1 MAPVSMSDTDRRI
14 RRIVI
19 LGGGSAGWMAA
30 AALANLTSGGCRIE
44 LIESTAIGTVGVGEA
59 TIPPIRFFNR
69 QLGLD
74 ENAFIAAARG
84 TFKLG
89 IAFNDWIRPGH
100 RYFHPFGRIGDE
112 FDSVSFHQH
121 WLRERA
127 RGNPV
132 PLEDYAMA
140 WVLAR
145 AGRFGRPLTD
155 PAMVLSSFDYAYH
168 FDASLYGAHLRSYA
182 EKRGVRRVEGKVLDV
197 RLRAEDGFIEALQLE
212 GGERIEGDLFLDCSG
227 FRGVLIGSALKVGY
241 ESWQR
246 WLPCDR
252 AVAVGC
258 ELGEDLPP
266 YTSATA
272 RPAGWQW
279 RIPLQHRMGNG
290 HVYCSEHMSD
300 DEATAILLANLT
312 GEPLGEPRPLRFTAG
327 VRRQFWS
334 RNCVAIGL
342 SAGFL
347 EPLESTSIHLV
358 QSALTRLLAMF
369 PDRDC
374 NPILVEEFNRASRFE
389 YERIRDFVILH
400 YHAQQRQEPLW
411 QYARSMEIPETL
423 QFKIDHF
430 RNGGRILFDPE
441 ELFQKNNWLAVLVG
455 QEIRPE
461 RYHPLVDLRGRADA
475 GKILADMRGA
485 MEQAALALPTHRQ
498 YIRAL
503 ATYSGPQSSR

>member
-1 MAPVSMSDTDRRI
+1 MSDTDRRI
-14 RRIVI
+14 RRLVIV
-19 LGGGSAGWMAA
+19 GGGSAGWMTA
-30 AALANLTSGGCRIE
+30 AALANATRGGCRIE

-59 TIPPIRFFNR
+59 TIPPIRHFNR

-74 ENAFIAAARG
+74 ENAFIAATRG

-89 IAFNDWIRPGH
+89 IAFTDWIRPGH

-112 FDSVSFHQH
+112 FDSVSLHQY

-127 RGNPV
+127 RGSSV
-132 PLEDYAMA
+132 PLEDHAMA

-168 FDASLYGAHLRSYA
+168 FDASLYGQHLREYA
-182 EKRGVRRVEGKVLDV
+182 GKRGVRRIDGKVVNV
-197 RLRAEDGFIEALQLE
+197 RLRGEDGFIEALELE
-212 GGERIEGDLFLDCSG
+212 GGVCIEGDFFIDCSG
-227 FRGVLIGSALKVGY
+227 FRGLLIESALQVGY
-241 ESWQR
+241 ESWQQ

-252 AVAVGC
+252 AMAVGC
-258 ELGEDLPP
+258 ALGEDLPAH
-266 YTSATA
+266 TCATA

-290 HVYCSEHMSD
+290 HVYCSEYMSD
-300 DEATAILLANLT
+300 DEATEILLANLI
-312 GEPLGEPRPLRFTAG
+312 GPPLGDPRPLRFTAG
-327 VRRQFWS
+327 LRRQFWS

-358 QSALTRLLAMF
+358 QSAITRLLAMF

-374 NPILVEEFNRASRFE
+374 SPILAQEFNRASRFE
-389 YERIRDFVILH
+389 YERIRDFLILH

-411 QYARSMEIPETL
+411 RYARSMQIPEAL
-423 QFKIDHF
+423 QLKMDHF
-430 RNGGRILFDPE
+430 RNAGRILFDAS

-455 QEIRPE
+455 QEVWPE

-475 GKILADMRGA
+475 GRILAEMRRA
-485 MEQAALALPTHRQ
+485 MEQAALSLPTHRQ
-498 YIRAL
+498 YIERHCDARL
-503 ATYSGPQSSR
+503 TP

>member
-1 MAPVSMSDTDRRI
+1 MSESDRRI

-19 LGGGSAGWMAA
+19 LGGGSAGWMTA
-30 AALANLTSGGCRIE
+30 AALANLIRGGCRIE
-44 LIESTAIGTVGVGEA
+44 VIESSAIGTVGVGEA
-59 TIPPIRFFNR
+59 TIPPIRHFNG
-69 QLGLD
+69 QLGID
-74 ENAFIAAARG
+74 ESAFIAAARG

-89 IAFNDWIRPGH
+89 IAFYDWIRPGH

-112 FDSVSFHQH
+112 FDSVSLHQY

-127 RGNPV
+127 RGSPV

-145 AGRFGRPLTD
+145 SGRFGRPLTD

-168 FDASLYGAHLRSYA
+168 FDASLYGRYLRDYA
-182 EKRGVRRVEGKVLDV
+182 EKRGVRRIDGKVLDV
-197 RLRAEDGFIEALQLE
+197 ELRSEDGFIEALQLD
-212 GGERIEGDLFLDCSG
+212 GGERIEGDFFIDCSG
-227 FRGVLIGSALKVGY
+227 FRGLLIGSALRVGY
-241 ESWQR
+241 ESWQH

-258 ELGEDLPP
+258 TLGEDLPP
-266 YTSATA
+266 YTSASS

-290 HVYCSEHMSD
+290 HVYCSEYMSD
-300 DEATAILLANLT
+300 DEATAILLGSLT
-312 GEPLGEPRPLRFTAG
+312 GEPLGDPRPLRFTAG
-327 VRRQFWS
+327 VRRQFWV

-358 QSALTRLLAMF
+358 QSAITRLLAMF

-374 NPILVEEFNRASRFE
+374 NPILAQEFNRASRFE
-389 YERIRDFVILH
+389 YERIRDFIILH
-400 YHAQQRQEPLW
+400 YHAQQREEPLW
-411 QYARSMEIPETL
+411 RYTRSMDIPQTL

-430 RNGGRILFDPE
+430 RNGGRILFDSA

-455 QEIRPE
+455 QEILPE

-475 GKILADMRGA
+475 AKILADMRRA
-485 MEQAALALPTHRQ
+485 MELAAMSVPTHSQ
-498 YIRAL
+498 YIQRHCRASEP
-503 ATYSGPQSSR
+503 T